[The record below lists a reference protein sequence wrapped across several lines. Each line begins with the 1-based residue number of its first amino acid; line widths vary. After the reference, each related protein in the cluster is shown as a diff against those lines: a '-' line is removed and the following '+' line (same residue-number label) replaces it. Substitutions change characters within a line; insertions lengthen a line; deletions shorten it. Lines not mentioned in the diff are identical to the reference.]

1 MIELTNEQGQAIGE
15 ATGPVLVV
23 DPATKREFVL
33 VPADVFSRLQASLD
47 DADPREPYT
56 AVDRA
61 FAAGW
66 NDQEMDD
73 YDDYEQHRK

>member
-1 MIELTNEQGQAIGE
+1 MIELTTEQGQAIGE
-15 ATGPVLVV
+15 APDPVLVV

-33 VPADVFSRLQASLD
+33 IRADVFSRLQASLGD
-47 DADPREPYT
+47 VDPSEAYT

-66 NDQEMDD
+66 NDQKMDD
-73 YDDYEQHRK
+73 YDEYEQNKK